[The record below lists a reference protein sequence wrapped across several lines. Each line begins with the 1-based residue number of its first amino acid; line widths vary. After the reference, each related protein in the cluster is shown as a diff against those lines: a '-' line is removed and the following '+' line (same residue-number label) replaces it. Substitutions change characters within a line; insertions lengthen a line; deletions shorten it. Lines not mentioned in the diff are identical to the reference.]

1 MFYYQTFVNEIAYK
15 GDEALTYASDTKLSP
30 GTIVLVPLKQEVVN
44 GFILKETA
52 KPPFKTRKIHEILP
66 LPSLPPEQISLAS
79 WMTSYY
85 PAGIGVVAQHFLP
98 KLLTKKHQLLAGS
111 SLENQIPGN
120 DLPEL
125 TEEQVDVV
133 SKTQLPGTY
142 ILHGETGSG
151 KTRVYIELA
160 KESLKTGR
168 SVIVLTPE
176 IGLTPQLF
184 YSFEQTFGTN
194 TSIILTHSQLT
205 ESQRRKAWLYALQ
218 ADKPIIVMGP
228 RSALFTPTRNIGL
241 IIVDES
247 HETSYKQ
254 DQMPHY
260 HASKIAA
267 HLAKAHDARLILGSA
282 TPSIT
287 DYYLAQQHGR
297 PILRMIRPARGD
309 AKKQT
314 KINVIDIK
322 DRSHFAR
329 SQYISNELIGA
340 IGEALAAGQ
349 QSLLF
354 LNRRGTARTVLC
366 QQCGWQALC
375 PHCDLPLTYHG
386 DVYKLRCHTCGHA
399 QSISSS
405 CPVCKSADITLK
417 SIGTKAVYDEIAH
430 LFPHARVQRFDADNK
445 KTERIEQNYDAIRDG
460 SVDILVGTQLL
471 AKGFDLPNLSVV
483 GVVIADTSLYFP
495 DYSAQ
500 ERTYQLMRQ
509 VIGRVG
515 RGHREDTVIIQTYD
529 PDNFVVK
536 AAMTS
541 DWASFYK
548 HELEERQR
556 FVFPPYCF
564 LLKMSVRRASDAAAQ
579 HAAEKFVDQL
589 KNAGIRVAIDGPTP
603 SFHEKVGN
611 KYQWQVVLK
620 AKDRKELLRA
630 IKLLPS
636 GWSYD
641 IDPLNLL

>member
-1 MFYYQTFVNEIAYK
+1 MFYYQTFVNETAYK
-15 GDEALTYASDTKLSP
+15 GNEALTYASSTKLSP
-30 GTIVLVPLKQEVVN
+30 GAIVLVPLKQALVT
-44 GFILKETA
+44 GFILRETRR
-52 KPPFKTRKIHEILP
+52 PSFKTREIHEVLELP
-66 LPSLPPEQISLAS
+66 TLPAELVALAS
-79 WMTSYY
+79 WMASYY
-85 PAGIGVVAQHFLP
+85 PAGIGVIAQHFIP
-98 KLLTKKHQLLAGS
+98 KSLTKKHQYLPEITLGS
-111 SLENQIPGN
+111 QIKSSEP
-120 DLPEL
+120 PEL
-125 TEEQVDVV
+125 TSEQKSVV
-133 SKTQLPGTY
+133 SNAQITGTY

-160 KESLKTGR
+160 KESLKAGK

-184 YSFEQTFGTN
+184 NSFEQTFSAN
-194 TSIILTHSQLT
+194 TPIILTHSQLT
-205 ESQRRKAWLYALQ
+205 ESERRKAWLNALC
-218 ADKPIIVMGP
+218 ANRPIIIMGP
-228 RSALFTPTRNIGL
+228 RSALFTPVRNIGL

-267 HLAKAHDARLILGSA
+267 QLAKSYGARLILGSA

-287 DYYLAQQHGR
+287 DYFLAQTHSR
-297 PILRMIRPARGD
+297 PILRMVKPARGN
-309 AKKQT
+309 AEQHT
-314 KINVIDIK
+314 KINLIDIK
-322 DRSHFAR
+322 DRTHFVR
-329 SQYISNELIGA
+329 SRYISDELIGA
-340 IGEALAAGQ
+340 IAEALADGQ

-354 LNRRGTARTVLC
+354 LNRRGTARVVLC

-386 DVYKLRCHTCGHA
+386 DVYKLRCHTCGYT

-405 CPVCKSADITLK
+405 CPVCRSADITLK
-417 SIGTKAVYDEIAH
+417 SIGTKAVFDEIAH

-445 KTERIEQNYDAIRDG
+445 KAERIEQNYDAIRDG

-471 AKGFDLPNLSVV
+471 AKGFDLPNLRVV
-483 GVVIADTSLYFP
+483 GVIIADTSLYFP

-515 RGHREDTVIIQTYD
+515 RGTREDTVIIQTYD
-529 PDNFVVK
+529 PDNFVIK
-536 AAMTS
+536 SAIKS
-541 DWASFYK
+541 DWASFYEN
-548 HELEERQR
+548 ELKERQR
-556 FVFPPYCF
+556 FLFPPYCF
-564 LLKMSVRRASDAAAQ
+564 LLKMSVRRVSDAAAQ
-579 HAAEKFVDQL
+579 HAAEKFVDEL
-589 KNAGIRVAIDGPTP
+589 KSAGIRVSIDGPTP

-620 AKDRKELLRA
+620 AKDRKELIKA
-630 IKLLPS
+630 IGLLPS